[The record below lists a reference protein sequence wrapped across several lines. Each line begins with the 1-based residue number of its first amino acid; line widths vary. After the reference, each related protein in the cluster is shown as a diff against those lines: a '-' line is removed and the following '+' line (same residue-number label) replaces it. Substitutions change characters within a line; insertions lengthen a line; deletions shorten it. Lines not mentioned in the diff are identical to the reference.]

1 MRLKDELAW
10 INTKNKY
17 SIEINSSNGDGV
29 VYSWDNLRDDGI
41 RFLAMLNRFY
51 SFASSVQIP
60 SSHIMYIVRF
70 FEIIFSLSTFRFLFS
85 LILAIPPPPGG

>member
-1 MRLKDELAW
+1 MIGDFNMVESTLDRSTSTCSSLMRLKDELAW

-41 RFLAMLNRFY
+41 RFFAMLNRF
-51 SFASSVQIP
+51 VC
-60 SSHIMYIVRF
+60 
-70 FEIIFSLSTFRFLFS
+70 
-85 LILAIPPPPGG
+85 